1 MEATG
6 PARQELVK
14 VYTAA
19 DEMEARMVQE
29 LLENA
34 GIESMVNARVAPGL
48 FPTAWG
54 DLARQDIL
62 VFAERAEEA
71 KKIIAEQY
79 EAGETEGY

>member
-1 MEATG
+1 MAAKD
-6 PARQELVK
+6 PARQKLVK

-34 GIESMVNARVAPGL
+34 GIESMLNARVAPGL
-48 FPTAWG
+48 FPSTWG

-62 VFAERAEEA
+62 VFAARAEEA
-71 KKIIAEQY
+71 KKILAEQY
-79 EAGETEGY
+79 HGGEAN

>member
-1 MEATG
+1 MATKD

-34 GIESMVNARVAPGL
+34 GIESMLNARVAPGL
-48 FPTAWG
+48 FPSTWG

-62 VFAERAEEA
+62 VFAAQAEEA
-71 KKIIAEQY
+71 RKVLAEQY
-79 EAGETEGY
+79 QEGEAN

>member
-1 MEATG
+1 MVVND
-6 PARQELVK
+6 PARNELVK

-29 LLENA
+29 LLLNA
-34 GIESMVNARVAPGL
+34 GIESMLNARVAPGL
-48 FPTAWG
+48 FPSTWG

-62 VFAERAEEA
+62 VFAARAEEA

-79 EAGETEGY
+79 EAGEGQ

>member
-1 MEATG
+1 MAAKN

-14 VYTAA
+14 VYTAG

-34 GIESMVNARVAPGL
+34 GIESMLNARVAPGL
-48 FPTAWG
+48 FPSTWG

-62 VFAERAEEA
+62 VFAARAEEA
-71 KKIIAEQY
+71 KKIITEQH
-79 EAGETEGY
+79 EAGEGQ